1 MHRSGPEEDWSLYP
15 DYTIQYAGSHTDGIG
30 FVFIEPLLKGEY
42 TLANAIIE
50 PTSNE
55 DLTKNEKLQ
64 IYPNPAPEL
73 IYIDGK
79 IPQDGDYAL
88 TLFDNNGK
96 NILGKKVTVQSGELF
111 ETLDV
116 TSLPMGIY
124 IVSVSDE
131 SGNELLSEAIKVA
144 R

>member
-1 MHRSGPEEDWSLYP
+1 M
-15 DYTIQYAGSHTDGIG
+15 T
-30 FVFIEPLLKGEY
+30 F
-42 TLANAIIE
+42 
-50 PTSNE
+50 
-55 DLTKNEKLQ
+55 
-64 IYPNPAPEL
+64 
-73 IYIDGK
+73 
-79 IPQDGDYAL
+79 
-88 TLFDNNGK
+88 
-96 NILGKKVTVQSGELF
+96 LGKKVTVQSGELF